1 MGPQKSKK
9 KEKLSYD
16 DMADKAAMEDM
27 GDESYLRPP
36 PAKKK
41 SGGAMKYAKGSMP
54 DLTGDGKV
62 TRADVLKGRGVFKK
76 GGKVP
81 KGMHMMPDGSM
92 MKDSEHK
99 KPKKKMGGG
108 MNKYAHGG
116 KIDGCAVRGKTRG
129 KTV

>member
-1 MGPQKSKK
+1 MGPTKSKK

-16 DMADKAAMEDM
+16 DMAAQAAIKDM
-27 GDESYLRPP
+27 GDKSFLEPP
-36 PAKKK
+36 PEKKK
-41 SGGAMKYAKGSMP
+41 SGGAMKYAKGGMP

-76 GGKVP
+76 GGNVP
-81 KGMHMMPDGSM
+81 KGMHRMPDGSM

-99 KPKKKMGGG
+99 KPKQKMGGG
-108 MNKYAHGG
+108 MMKYAHGG